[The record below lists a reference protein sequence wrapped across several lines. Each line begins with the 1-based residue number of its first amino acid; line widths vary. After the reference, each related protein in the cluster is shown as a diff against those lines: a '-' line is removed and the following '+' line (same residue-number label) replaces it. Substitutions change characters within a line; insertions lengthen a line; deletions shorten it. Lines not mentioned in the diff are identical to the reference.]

1 MTFDRDHLLWGM
13 AYRFKEHETVPDGIK
28 RIALEL
34 IDKAIEQTKPQVKN
48 RDTVI
53 HDTRVTFKKLRAL
66 LRLSRVKDNAET
78 FRHEDACFRDAGRR
92 LSHVRDTT
100 AMIEA
105 LDKLTKHYADQLE
118 PDAFAELRKPFIR
131 TRRKQQADK
140 NEALAEAVR
149 TLESARSRVADWPIE
164 DDGFSSLREG
174 LKRIYKKGCTCM
186 GRVQANP
193 SVENLHEWR
202 KRVKDLWYQVRLLKP
217 LWPGMLKNLADEFGR
232 LADCLS
238 DDHDLAILRQA
249 VLRRPSEEQTQLE
262 ALIALIDQQRGDLEV
277 EAKRLGERLYVE
289 TPNAFVRRFE
299 VYWRAWCTEPVNGVP
314 HEGRIHGSSHSRNRA
329 QMVSA

>member
-1 MTFDRDHLLWGM
+1 MG
-13 AYRFKEHETVPDGIK
+13 YRFKEHETVPGGIK

-48 RDTVI
+48 RDKLI

-66 LRLSRVKDNAET
+66 LRLTRVKHNAET
-78 FRHEDACFRDAGRR
+78 FGLEDDCFRDAGRR

-100 AMIEA
+100 AMIKA
-105 LDKLTKHYADQLE
+105 LDKLTEHYADQLE

-131 TRRKQQADK
+131 ARRKQQADK

-149 TLESARSRVADWPIE
+149 ILESARSRVADWPID

-186 GRVQANP
+186 AHVQAQQ

-202 KRVKDLWYQVRLLKP
+202 KRVKDLWYQVRLLSP
-217 LWPGMLKNLADEFGR
+217 LWPGMLKDLANEFGR

-249 VLRRPSEEQTQLE
+249 VLRRPSKEETKVETL
-262 ALIALIDQQRGDLEV
+262 LALIDQQRGELED

-289 TPNAFVRRFE
+289 TPHAFVRRFE
-299 VYWRAWCTEPVNGVP
+299 VYWRAWCTEEQVAS
-314 HEGRIHGSSHSRNRA
+314 IALS
-329 QMVSA
+329 

>member
-1 MTFDRDHLLWGM
+1 MG
-13 AYRFKEHETVPDGIK
+13 YRFKEHETVPDGIK

-34 IDKAIEQTKPQVKN
+34 IDKAIEQTKPQIKN
-48 RDTVI
+48 RDKVI

-66 LRLSRVKDNAET
+66 LRLTRVKNNAET
-78 FRHEDACFRDAGRR
+78 FRHEDAYFRDAGRR
-92 LSHVRDTT
+92 LSRVRDTT

-105 LDKLTKHYADQLE
+105 LDKLTERYVDQLE

-140 NEALAEAVR
+140 NEALMEAVR
-149 TLESARSRVADWPIE
+149 ILESARSRVADWPI
-164 DDGFSSLREG
+164 DDEGFSSLRDG

-186 GRVQANP
+186 AQVQAEP
-193 SVENLHEWR
+193 SVENFHAWR
-202 KRVKDLWYQVRLLKP
+202 KRVKDLWYQVRLLSP
-217 LWPGMLKNLADEFGR
+217 LWPGMLKDLANEFGR

-249 VLRRPSEEQTQLE
+249 VLRRPTEERTQVE
-262 ALIALIDQQRGDLEV
+262 ALMALIDQQRGELEV

-299 VYWRAWCTEPVNGVP
+299 VYWQVWCAEEHVASLALN
-314 HEGRIHGSSHSRNRA
+314 
-329 QMVSA
+329 

>member
-1 MTFDRDHLLWGM
+1 MG
-13 AYRFKEHETVPDGIK
+13 YRFKEHETVPDGIK

-48 RDTVI
+48 RDKVI
-53 HDTRVTFKKLRAL
+53 HDTRVIFKKLRAL
-66 LRLSRVKDNAET
+66 LRLTRVKNNAET
-78 FRHEDACFRDAGRR
+78 FRHEDACFRNAGRR
-92 LSHVRDTT
+92 LSRVRDTT

-105 LDKLTKHYADQLE
+105 LDKMTERYADQLE

-131 TRRKQQADK
+131 TRRTQQADK
-140 NEALAEAVR
+140 NEAIAEAVR
-149 TLESARSRVADWPIE
+149 VLESARSRVADWPI
-164 DDGFSSLREG
+164 DDEGFSSLREG
-174 LKRIYKKGCTCM
+174 LKRTYKKGCMCM
-186 GRVQANP
+186 WHVQDKP

-202 KRVKDLWYQVRLLKP
+202 KRVKDLWYQVRLLSP
-217 LWPGMLKNLADEFGR
+217 LWPGVLKDLANELGR

-249 VLRRPSEEQTQLE
+249 VLRRPSDERAQVE
-262 ALIALIDQQRGDLEV
+262 ALVALIDQHRGELEM

-299 VYWRAWCTEPVNGVP
+299 MYWRVWCAEETVASLAVG
-314 HEGRIHGSSHSRNRA
+314 
-329 QMVSA
+329 